1 MSETKTINLALDWTP
16 NTIHTGL
23 FIAVEKSYY
32 QSQGIT
38 LNLLSPDATYS
49 TTAAKRV
56 QTGEAHLAICPSES
70 CIAYQESGKM
80 NLKAIYAILQ
90 KDASAIVTT
99 KYSKLADL
107 GDKKLVYGSYNARY
121 EDDIIRSMI
130 TTDGGT
136 GQGLQIEKST
146 GKFSL
151 FDAVKEGKIDA
162 TWIFLPW
169 EGVEAS
175 IDGVQL
181 HEFRTEDYGVP
192 YGYSPVIAYNASSS
206 AGSFTGGGEITS
218 QDLKK
223 FVLATRKGYQYA
235 MEHPDEAAE
244 IMAKH
249 CQPGRSLD
257 FLKKSQNT
265 INKFYCENTKS
276 LGLMEDDKFGKWL
289 RWLNEKGLTTTEKK
303 VEAKDLYTNDFFVEN

>member
-23 FIAVEKSYY
+23 FVAVERSYY

-38 LNLLSPDATYS
+38 VNLLSPDATYS

-99 KYSKLADL
+99 KYSKLSDL
-107 GDKKLVYGSYNARY
+107 GDKKAVYGSYNARY

-130 TTDGGT
+130 TTDGGD
-136 GQGLQIEKST
+136 GQGLQIEKLT

-181 HEFRTEDYGVP
+181 HEFRTEDYSVP
-192 YGYSPVIAYNASSS
+192 YGYSPVIAYNATAMLS
-206 AGSFTGGGEITS
+206 TGENSVTAK
-218 QDLKK
+218 DLGN
-223 FVLATRKGYQYA
+223 FVSATRKGYQYA

-244 IMAKH
+244 IMTKH
-249 CQPGRSLD
+249 CQPERSLD
-257 FLKKSQNT
+257 FLKKSQST
-265 INKFYCENTKS
+265 INKFYCENTRD
-276 LGLMEDDKFGKWL
+276 LGVMEEDKFGKWL
-289 RWLNEKGLTTTEKK
+289 EWLSGKGLTTTEKK
-303 VEAKDLYTNDFFVEN
+303 IEARNLYTNEFFTES